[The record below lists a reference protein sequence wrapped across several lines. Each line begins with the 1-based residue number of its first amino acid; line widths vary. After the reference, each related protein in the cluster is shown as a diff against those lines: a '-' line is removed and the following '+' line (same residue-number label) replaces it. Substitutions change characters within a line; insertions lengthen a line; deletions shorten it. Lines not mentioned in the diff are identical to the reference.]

1 MSFNE
6 SNISTLLASSRA
18 AEEAL
23 VWCIMNEAL
32 INNEKPHLT
41 LPSEYFNDG
50 KLKIIYTSIKELCD
64 KNIIP
69 EPITLVNY
77 LTEKWVMGKEIR
89 QSDIDKLLIWSFSL
103 HNKSRYEFAV
113 KDNFQKIQVERLLTD
128 MKSDETRDSASLL
141 KYAEKLV
148 KLAQESGW
156 ATAKWLDRDDIN
168 SLYEFICEN
177 QWKDLYWF
185 SWGVN
190 FRELDR
196 ITKGIR
202 KGKTYRI
209 GAPSNTGKSQLVY
222 TIINN
227 LLAQKA
233 KVMFVTLENSIE
245 TTLSFILSNYQKV
258 QNDDITNMKVEWD
271 WDYLDKN
278 KENLCIVQD
287 VYDLNGIFSKVVE
300 FSPDVVILDYI
311 WLMSIKGFTNESKY
325 EEYAIQVQRFVKTTQ
340 VAWIDLSNLPT
351 NLQSTD
357 DIRWNPQFFWST
369 FLRNNTDVGIH
380 IMVDKEFYE
389 ARDKILANSTNQN
402 ARDMVE
408 KRSWLVLY
416 VSKNRLWPHSISWKY
431 ILDHTRWWEWKPYDN
446 DTIKILQWYSL

>member
-23 VWCIMNEAL
+23 IWCLMNEAL
-32 INNEKPHLT
+32 INNEKPNVT
-41 LPSEYFNDG
+41 LPTEYFNDG
-50 KLKIIYTSIKELCD
+50 KLKTIYTSIKELSE

-77 LTEKWVMGKEIR
+77 LSEKWVMGKEIR
-89 QSDIDKLLIWSFSL
+89 QADIDKLLTGSFSL

-113 KDNFQKIQVERLLTD
+113 KDNYQKIQVERLLWE
-128 MKSDETRDSASLL
+128 MKGNENRDWASLL
-141 KYAEKLV
+141 KYAERLV
-148 KLAQESGW
+148 KLAQESWW
-156 ATAKWLDRDDIN
+156 ATAKWLDKEDIN
-168 SLYEFICEN
+168 SLYEFVCEN
-177 QWKDLYWF
+177 QGKELYGF
-185 SWGVN
+185 SWWIN

-209 GAPSNTGKSQLVY
+209 GAPSNTWKSQLVY

-227 LLAQKA
+227 LLAQNA

-245 TTLSFILSNYQKV
+245 TTLSFILSNHQKV
-258 QNDDITNMKVEWD
+258 PNDDIMSMKVDGD

-278 KENLCIVQD
+278 RDNLCIVQD
-287 VYDLNGIFSKVVE
+287 VFDLNAIFSKVVE

-311 WLMSIKGFTNESKY
+311 WLMSIKGFTEEQKY
-325 EEYAIQVQRFVKTTQ
+325 TEYAIQVQRFVKSTQ

-351 NLQSTD
+351 NLQSTE

-389 ARDKILANSTNQN
+389 AREKILANSTNPK
-402 ARDMVE
+402 ARETVE
-408 KRSWLVLY
+408 RRSWLVLY
-416 VSKNRLWPHSISWKY
+416 VSKNRLWPHSLNWKY
-431 ILDHTRWWEWKPYDN
+431 ILDHTRWWEFLPYDDN
-446 DTIKILQWYSL
+446 TIKMLQWFSL